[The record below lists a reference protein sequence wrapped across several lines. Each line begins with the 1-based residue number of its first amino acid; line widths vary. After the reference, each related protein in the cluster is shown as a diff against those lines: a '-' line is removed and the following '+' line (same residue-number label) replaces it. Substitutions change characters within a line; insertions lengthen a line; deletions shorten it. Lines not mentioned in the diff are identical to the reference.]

1 LIPYAEPVGFATRS
15 VDGNDAWD
23 VYHSARWAR
32 ATALSGRP
40 VFLDCI
46 TFRSGTYS
54 SHFGETR
61 PGIEKD
67 LAEWERCDPLKRMA
81 EWLIESGA
89 ASLAELERLGE
100 EEEKRILEAF
110 NQVSAEVKGN

>member
-1 LIPYAEPVGFATRS
+1 

-32 ATALSGRP
+32 ATALAGQP

-61 PGIEKD
+61 PGIAKD
-67 LAEWERCDPLKRMA
+67 LSEWERRDPLKTMA
-81 EWLIESGA
+81 AWLIASGA
-89 ASLAELERLGE
+89 TSAAELERVGQ
-100 EEEKRILEAF
+100 EEEKGIMEAF
-110 NQVSAEVKGN
+110 NQVAAEVKGN